1 MKPRVPLPVPLDA
14 QPFTSAEAFAAG
26 LGRERLRGTD
36 LERPF
41 QGVYLPIGSDAD
53 VQSRCLGLSKRIAP
67 EAFFCTITAAQ
78 LMSVPL
84 PWRHQDS
91 AIVHVGVFAP
101 CEPPSG
107 RGIRGHEYELD
118 ESDIDTC
125 SGLRITSPEETWCSL
140 GAQLTVPELVAAGDY
155 LIHWRSPITTI
166 DKLRDRVKKWAGHRG
181 VKKLR
186 LALALLNERS
196 ESPQESV
203 LRVIIVDAGIPGL
216 AVNYPVR
223 TSGGFD
229 YRADLAFPE
238 RKVILEYQSAFHETP
253 ESFRADMT
261 RISRLEADGWKVI
274 QINRDDLR
282 NPDELIARIRQVLA
296 TRPHF

>member
-1 MKPRVPLPVPLDA
+1 MYL
-14 QPFTSAEAFAAG
+14 TAG
-26 LGRERLRGTD
+26 GDT
-36 LERPF
+36 
-41 QGVYLPIGSDAD
+41 D
-53 VQSRCLGLSKRIAP
+53 VQRRCFALTKRISP

-78 LMSVPL
+78 LMSLPL
-84 PWRHQDS
+84 PWRHQHS
-91 AIVHVGVFAP
+91 TIVQVAVFAP
-101 CEPPSG
+101 NEPPSG
-107 RGIRGHEYELD
+107 RGLRGHEFELD
-118 ESDIDTC
+118 ETVICTW

-140 GAQLTVPELVAAGDY
+140 GSHLSVPELVAAGDY
-155 LIHWRSPITTI
+155 LIHWRSPLTTI
-166 DKLRDRVKKWAGHRG
+166 DRLRARVKKWAGHRG

-186 LALALLNERS
+186 LAIARLNERS

-216 AVNYPVR
+216 AVNHPIR

-229 YRADLAFPE
+229 YRADLAFPD
-238 RKVILEYQSAFHETP
+238 RKVIIEYQSAFHETP

-274 QINRDDLR
+274 QVNRDDLR
-282 NPDELIARIRQVLA
+282 TPLELVSRIRHVLA